1 MVQKSLQFL
10 NSCKEVL
17 ATQLGVFEPKSLVGR
32 SLNLAEMI
40 SVLSHRL
47 KAVCLKHGAQTCG
60 HESRGQQL
68 GLSFSFAP
76 HSGTAEQHMDPKC
89 S

>member
-47 KAVCLKHGAQTCG
+47 KAVCLKHGAQTPP
-60 HESRGQQL
+60 HLHLLRAVLSRL
-68 GLSFSFAP
+68 LEMLPPALKP
-76 HSGTAEQHMDPKC
+76 
-89 S
+89 